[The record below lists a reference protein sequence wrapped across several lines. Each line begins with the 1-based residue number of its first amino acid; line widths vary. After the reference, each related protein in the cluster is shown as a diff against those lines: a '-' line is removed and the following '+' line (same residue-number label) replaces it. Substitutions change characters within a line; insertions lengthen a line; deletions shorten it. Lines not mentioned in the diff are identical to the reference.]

1 MPRTKYDI
9 RKSPD
14 YKIGFLEAVIWRA
27 NHTLKNATRWPYPD
41 DVQVMRIKIQSVRE
55 CLEDAIKK
63 FNIKMD

>member
-14 YKIGFLEAVIWRA
+14 FKIGFLEAVIWRA
-27 NHTLKNATRWPYPD
+27 NRTLKNANPD
-41 DVQVMRIKIQSVRE
+41 DVQVMRVKIQSVRE